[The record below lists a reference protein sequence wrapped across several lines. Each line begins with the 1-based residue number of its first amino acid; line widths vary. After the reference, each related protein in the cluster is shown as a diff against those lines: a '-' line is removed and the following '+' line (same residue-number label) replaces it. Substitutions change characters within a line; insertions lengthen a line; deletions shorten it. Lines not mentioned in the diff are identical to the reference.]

1 MTAGTSAAWGSDP
14 AVELDALVAAYADE
28 HGPAPHTEQ
37 LRAEAL
43 FGFAEVAP
51 WLSPDARV
59 LEIGAGAG
67 LLAALVAPRVAALD
81 ALEPLGSG
89 FANWNGMLD
98 FAVSRSGGALR
109 SLDLT
114 AEALDE
120 SGRYDLIYSI
130 NVLEHVVDWRAAL
143 CNAWRA
149 LCPRGRA
156 LILCPNYDV
165 PYEPHFGLPIL
176 GTKALTE
183 RAFRSR
189 IARHEAER
197 DGAGLWDSL
206 NFIRA
211 SEVSAFARAEGMDLR
226 FDRGIM
232 RRMFDR
238 VATDP
243 EFLARRGRLAPL
255 LLGAQAVGLGRA
267 LAAAGL
273 RAQPY
278 LRIELHR
285 P

>member
-1 MTAGTSAAWGSDP
+1 MD
-14 AVELDALVAAYADE
+14 
-28 HGPAPHTEQ
+28 Q

-51 WLSPDARV
+51 WLSPEAHA

-89 FANWNGMLD
+89 FASWSGMLG
-98 FAVSRSGGALR
+98 FAASRSVGALR

-114 AEALDE
+114 AEKLDE
-120 SGRYDLIYSI
+120 NGRYDLIYSV
-130 NVLEHVVDWRAAL
+130 NVLEHVADWRAVL
-143 CNAWRA
+143 RNAWRA
-149 LCPRGRA
+149 LRPGGRA

-176 GTKALTE
+176 GTKALTG
-183 RAFRSR
+183 RAFRGR

-211 SEVSAFARAEGMDLR
+211 SEVSAFARAAGLNLR
-226 FDRGIM
+226 FDKGIM

-243 EFLARRGRLAPL
+243 EFRARRGRLAPL
-255 LLGAQAVGLGRA
+255 LRGAQAVGLGSA
-267 LAAAGL
+267 LATFGL

-278 LRIELHR
+278 LRLELHR